1 MMELGKK
8 LAGASGRAKETSDGG
23 VFVQT
28 SAGRLVVVCKDDH
41 VLKKTAKSEDFHR
54 GGSKVLLL
62 VSEEAEVLAEAP
74 GDVMAEMIDLLIVIQ
89 AEFGAGEASV
99 KALRF
104 AP

>member
-8 LAGASGRAKETSDGG
+8 LAGGSGRAKETSDGG

-28 SAGRLVVVCKDDH
+28 SAGKLVVVCKDDH

-54 GGSKVLLL
+54 GGSKLLL
-62 VSEEAEVLAEAP
+62 
-74 GDVMAEMIDLLIVIQ
+74 IDLLIVIQ